1 MKAVK
6 PMKFKGVLMAA
17 AAVLLTACGAKP
29 DPSQVSRKLDQKPS
43 AGADVAYA
51 APGWKAGD
59 ATSWDQQV
67 RTRAQAQN
75 EYARVRPAGK

>member
-1 MKAVK
+1 MKSEK
-6 PMKFKGVLMAA
+6 PLGMLVAA
-17 AAVLLTACGAKP
+17 AAVLLAACGAKP

-43 AGADVAYA
+43 AGADLAYA

-75 EYARVRPAGK
+75 EYARMRPAGK